1 MRSGLLIAFT
11 IALILPGAAS
21 AQALGDFAAT
31 ASSFTVSASP
41 QYPAP
46 NSQVAL
52 SFLSSSID
60 LTNATVAVSVAGK
73 NIYQGSVQPVAVTI
87 GKAGS
92 ITSVKVTVSSGS
104 TSYNQTLS
112 IQPQDVSLIAE
123 PVSSA
128 PILYPGKPSV
138 PLEGSVRV
146 VAIANLRSASG
157 KTVSPNALSY
167 SWTVDGMQIANSSG
181 IGKTAIIVASPL
193 QYRARDVSVTVMSQD
208 GILVGGAS
216 LSLSATDPF
225 VRVYESD
232 PLLGI
237 LFDRALSDTFSITDA
252 EATLFAAP
260 FSLPTNNGTPL
271 LQWFLNG
278 AAVQTGNSI
287 TLRPS
292 GSGRGNASLS
302 LTASSGSYALAS
314 MNLSLIFGTTPS
326 FNLFGL

>member
-21 AQALGDFAAT
+21 AQAFGDFTAA

-41 QYPAP
+41 QYPVP
-46 NSQVAL
+46 NSQVIL

-73 NIYQGSVQPVAVTI
+73 NIYQGSVQPVAISI

-92 ITSVKVTVSSGS
+92 VTSIKVTVSSGS
-104 TSYNQTLS
+104 ASYNQTLS

-123 PVSSA
+123 PVSSS

-146 VAIANLRSASG
+146 VAVANLRSSSG
-157 KTVSPNALSY
+157 KTVSPNTLSY
-167 SWTVDGMQIANSSG
+167 SWTVDGTQIANSSG
-181 IGKTAIIVASPL
+181 IGKTAILVASPL

-216 LSLSATDPF
+216 LSLSATDSF
-225 VRVYESD
+225 VRIYEND

-237 LFDRALSDTFSITDA
+237 RYDRALSDTYAITDA

-260 FSLPTNNGTPL
+260 FSFPTTSGAPL
-271 LQWFLNG
+271 LRWFLNG
-278 AAVQTGNSI
+278 SAAQIGNSI

-314 MNLSLIFGTTPS
+314 MNLSLSFGATPS